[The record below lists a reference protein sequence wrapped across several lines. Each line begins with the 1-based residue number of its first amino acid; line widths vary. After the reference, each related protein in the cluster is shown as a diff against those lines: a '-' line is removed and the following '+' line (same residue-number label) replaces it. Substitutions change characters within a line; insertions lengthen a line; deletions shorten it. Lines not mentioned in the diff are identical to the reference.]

1 LFNSFTCLVVLSC
14 NSLRDFYFSSLRAS
28 SGLPV
33 FSCISLRELFV
44 FFLKSPIII
53 TRCGFKSESCFS
65 GVLGYPGFTAV
76 GELGYSNA
84 K

>member
-1 LFNSFTCLVVLSC
+1 MYFLMSSIIMG
-14 NSLRDFYFSSLRAS
+14 SDFR
-28 SGLPV
+28 
-33 FSCISLRELFV
+33 
-44 FFLKSPIII
+44 
-53 TRCGFKSESCFS
+53 SESCLS